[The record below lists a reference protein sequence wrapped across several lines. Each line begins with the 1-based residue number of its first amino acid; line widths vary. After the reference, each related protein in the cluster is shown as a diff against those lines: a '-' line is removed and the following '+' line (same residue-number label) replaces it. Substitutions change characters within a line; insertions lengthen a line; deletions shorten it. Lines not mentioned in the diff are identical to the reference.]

1 MAVVYVVQTYP
12 DELEAD
18 FLEFFGVD
26 LLDLWRGRLS
36 LRRVGVLIRSLLSKP
51 GRSTL
56 LMAMDERAKWA
67 ERDYFLARI
76 SDALE
81 LSNFLFLKANVPD
94 EDTRDLE
101 FPAPIPRPGEPEPQP
116 RSDPEFSD
124 AQELTA
130 FFGRLNS
137 L

>member
-1 MAVVYVVQTYP
+1 MAVVHVIQYFP

-18 FLEFFGVD
+18 LLEFFGID
-26 LLDLWRGRLS
+26 FLDLWRGRLS
-36 LRRVGVLIRSLLSKP
+36 IRRVGVLIHSLMSKP

-56 LMAMDERAKWA
+56 LMAIDERAKWA
-67 ERDYFLARI
+67 ERDYLLARI

-81 LSNFLFLKANVPD
+81 LSNYLFIKANVSD
-94 EDTRDLE
+94 EDTRDLD
-101 FPAPIPRPGEPEPQP
+101 FPTPIPRPGEPEPQP
-116 RSDPEFSD
+116 GSQPEFSD
-124 AQELTA
+124 AQELTS